1 MKNVQK
7 GFTLIEL
14 MIVVAIIGI
23 LAAIAIPSYND
34 YIARTQVSEAMSLTS
49 GTKTPIAEFFSDKGY
64 WPTNLSSV
72 SGVTGGKYV
81 SYVTLVGASGPGTG
95 AAPIYVQANMKASG
109 VNSNIQ
115 SGTFAVG
122 TVDGETWACG
132 DANTDVGGVT
142 VDTNTNTSITPQ
154 YLPGACK

>member
-49 GTKTPIAEFFSDKGY
+49 GTKTPMAEFYSDKGY
-64 WPTNLSSV
+64 WPTALASV
-72 SGVTGGKYV
+72 SGVEGGKYV
-81 SYVTLVGASGPGTG
+81 ETVFLQGAMGTLGTIFVV
-95 AAPIYVQANMKASG
+95 ARMKSTG

-115 SGTFAVG
+115 GGTFAIASN
-122 TVDGETWACG
+122 DGENWACG
-132 DANTDVGGVT
+132 VVTTPVDASGQ
-142 VDTNTNTSITPQ
+142 TSLGLA